1 MGNKIQLE
9 NRGMSTL
16 EVHTAVDIGALL
28 IVSWGQCPNKR
39 VVVLH

>member
-9 NRGMSTL
+9 KKGMRTL
-16 EVHTAVDIGALL
+16 EVHTAVDIHALL
-28 IVSWGQCPNKR
+28 IVSRGQCPNKG